1 MPLVADRARVH
12 NVCVFA
18 RIRGWFDGAG
28 WFVAGA
34 GVLFFAAVLAAVLA
48 LRSQSALLWT
58 GQPVTGTEQGGIAYY
73 HWQGQSYTVDVPGD
87 GSAKALT
94 LYLNPGNPSD
104 AIPDSTG
111 NRVGDALVVGGPF
124 LAGVVVLVI
133 GGTRNYRWKRRNVKR
148 GETDWWLSKVPPRD
162 S

>member
-1 MPLVADRARVH
+1 
-12 NVCVFA
+12 VFA

-28 WFVAGA
+28 WFIAGA
-34 GVLFFAAVLAAVLA
+34 GGLFFIAVLVALLA
-48 LRSQSALLWT
+48 LQSKSVLLWT
-58 GQPVTGTEQGGIAYY
+58 GQPVTATEQGGIAYY
-73 HWQGQSYTVDVPGD
+73 HWQGQSHSVDVPGY

-94 LYLNPGNPSD
+94 LYLDPGNPGD

-111 NRVGDALVVGGPF
+111 NRVGDALGIGVPF

-148 GETDWWLSKVPPRD
+148 GETDWWMSKVPPRD